1 MSTTSATRT
10 PSPDVP
16 GVPPTAAD
24 AARLLRI
31 QEMSELVGLT
41 PRTIR
46 YYEEVG
52 LLEPAARSEGAYR
65 LYDDEDA
72 DRLRFIK
79 AMRDD
84 AGFSLAEIA
93 TLVEDDQARSR
104 SRERYLA
111 TTDPRERR
119 EILEAAAARLDR
131 QVATLLEK
139 RDRLDAMIA
148 QTRDRLDRV
157 ERRLADLELAR

>member
-1 MSTTSATRT
+1 
-10 PSPDVP
+10 
-16 GVPPTAAD
+16 VPPAQTTVAGS
-24 AARLLRI
+24 ARLLRI

-41 PRTIR
+41 TRTIR

-65 LYDDEDA
+65 LYDEEDV

-93 TLVEDDQARSR
+93 TLVEDEQVRSR

-111 TTDPRERR
+111 TTDPRERQ

-131 QVATLLEK
+131 QVTTLLAK
-139 RDRLDAMIA
+139 RDRLDEMIA
-148 QTRDRLDRV
+148 QTRERHDRV
-157 ERRLADLELAR
+157 ERRLADLETTQ

>member
-1 MSTTSATRT
+1 MSTNLAAAAASPT
-10 PSPDVP
+10 PDSSQ
-16 GVPPTAAD
+16 
-24 AARLLRI
+24 RLLRI
-31 QEMSELVGLT
+31 QEVSELVGLT

-65 LYDDEDA
+65 LYDEDDV

-93 TLVEDDQARSR
+93 TLVEDEQVRSR
-104 SRERYLA
+104 SRDRYLA
-111 TTDPRERR
+111 STDPGERQ
-119 EILEAAAARLDR
+119 EILQAAGRRLER
-131 QVATLLEK
+131 QISTLCAK

-148 QTRDRLDRV
+148 ETKARLDQV
-157 ERRLADLELAR
+157 ERRLADMEVSR

>member
-1 MSTTSATRT
+1 
-10 PSPDVP
+10 
-16 GVPPTAAD
+16 
-24 AARLLRI
+24 
-31 QEMSELVGLT
+31 MSELVGLT

-65 LYDDEDA
+65 LYDDEDV

-93 TLVEDDQARSR
+93 ALVDDEQARSR
-104 SRERYLA
+104 SRERYLS

-131 QVATLLEK
+131 QVTTLLAK
-139 RDRLDAMIA
+139 RDRLDTMIA

-157 ERRLADLELAR
+157 ERRLADVELAR